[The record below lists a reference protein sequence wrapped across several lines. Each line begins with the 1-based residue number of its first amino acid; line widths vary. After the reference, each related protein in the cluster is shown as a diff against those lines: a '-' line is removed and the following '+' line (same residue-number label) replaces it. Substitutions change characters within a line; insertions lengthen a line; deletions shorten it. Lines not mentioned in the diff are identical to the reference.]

1 MTRARPVER
10 ANDDDDD
17 DDEAGQGGSAVEAR
31 YLILNLVG
39 GIIGAGVYVVYG
51 HIQHTYSI
59 LYLFESVLKIIIVC
73 ISEDVNISVYST
85 WSYCRYSFAI

>member
-10 ANDDDDD
+10 ANDD
-17 DDEAGQGGSAVEAR
+17 EAGRGGSAVEAR

-59 LYLFESVLKIIIVC
+59 LYIYL
-73 ISEDVNISVYST
+73 
-85 WSYCRYSFAI
+85 R

>member
-1 MTRARPVER
+1 MER
-10 ANDDDDD
+10 ANDDDD
-17 DDEAGQGGSAVEAR
+17 EAGRAGSAVEAR

-59 LYLFESVLKIIIVC
+59 LYIYL
-73 ISEDVNISVYST
+73 
-85 WSYCRYSFAI
+85 R

>member
-10 ANDDDDD
+10 ANDDDDG
-17 DDEAGQGGSAVEAR
+17 AGRGGSAVEGR

-59 LYLFESVLKIIIVC
+59 LYIYL
-73 ISEDVNISVYST
+73 
-85 WSYCRYSFAI
+85 R